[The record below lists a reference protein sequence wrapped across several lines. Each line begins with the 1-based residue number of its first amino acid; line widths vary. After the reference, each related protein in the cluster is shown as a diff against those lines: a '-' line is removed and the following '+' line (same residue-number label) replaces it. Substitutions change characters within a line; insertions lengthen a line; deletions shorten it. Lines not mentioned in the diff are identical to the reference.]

1 MGDVMKNDLV
11 SIIVPVYNV
20 EKYISKCL
28 ESLVYQTYGNLEII
42 VVNDG
47 SMDNSEKVIQN
58 FMKQDKR
65 IRYYKKKNGG
75 LSSARNFGLKK
86 ATGEYV
92 LFVDSDD
99 YIHLNTIQI
108 LIDNIKNYDIICFN
122 YVVVFENEQYNY
134 IPKYYLQ
141 ENVLSNYILTQ
152 PSACT
157 KMYKRGL
164 FVANNLLFDEGIH
177 YEDLAL
183 IPSFACLTN
192 RIIFINHC
200 LYYYVIRKDSIMHHK
215 NFSDKIDDKFIA
227 LNLLKERLNYKFE
240 EEYHFL
246 VIKHLCIVYVSEII
260 GYGKK
265 IYVPRLKTVREYLK
279 QNNIKVFQNKYF
291 KLESFKNK
299 IFIFSV
305 LHNIIPLIKI
315 MLYIKN
321 KKKGDFA

>member
-28 ESLVYQTYGNLEII
+28 ESLVHQTYGNLEII

-47 SMDNSEKVIQN
+47 SIDNSEKVIRD

-65 IRYYKKKNGG
+65 IYYYKKKNGG
-75 LSSARNFGLKK
+75 LSSARNFGLNK

-99 YIHLNTIQI
+99 YIRLNTIQI

-122 YVVVFENEQYNY
+122 YVVVFENEQHDY
-134 IPKYYLQ
+134 IPKYYLR
-141 ENVLSNYILTQ
+141 ESALSNYILTQ

-157 KMYKRGL
+157 KMYKRDL
-164 FVANNLLFDEGIH
+164 FLANNLLFDEGIH

-183 IPSFACLTN
+183 IPSLACLTD

-215 NFSDKIDDKFIA
+215 KFSNKIDDKFIA
-227 LNLLKERLNYKFE
+227 LNLLKERLNQKFE

-265 IYVPRLKTVREYLK
+265 IYGPRLKNVREYLK

-291 KLESFKNK
+291 KLESLKNK
-299 IFIFSV
+299 IFIFSL
-305 LHNIIPLIKI
+305 LHNIIPFIKI